1 MANLVNLF
9 QIHQTRQ
16 KEPKGDKQMREA
28 VIVSTAR
35 TPIGKAYR
43 GAFNNTHGAV
53 LGAHAIKH
61 AIDKANIDPSEVEDV
76 IMGCG
81 TPEGAT
87 GVNIARQSAIRAGLP
102 VSTAGVTVNRF
113 CSSGMQT
120 IAMAAQRVIVDNV
133 PVVIGGGLESISLV
147 QNDHANKHHIHED
160 WILNN
165 KPELYMSMLDTAE
178 VVAKR
183 YNISREAMDEFGLQ
197 SQLRTAAAQQAGLFD
212 DEIVPLKSTKLVQDK
227 ETGDISEVEVM
238 LEQDEGVRADT
249 NKEGLA
255 NLKPVLGEDKTIT
268 AGNASQLSD
277 GASACVVM
285 DSKLAE
291 QRNIEPLGTFRG
303 LAVSGLEPD
312 EMGIGPALAVPRL
325 LERNNLKMDDIDLWE
340 LNEAFAVQVLYCRD
354 KLGIPNENLNVNGGA
369 IAVGHPYGMSGS
381 RLVGHALI
389 EGRRRK
395 AKFVVVTMCI
405 GGGQGAAGLFEVN
418 PAAS

>member
-1 MANLVNLF
+1 MVNLVNLF

-227 ETGDISEVEVM
+227 ESGDISEVEVM

-255 NLKPVLGEDKTIT
+255 NLKQVLGEDKTIT

-325 LERNNLKMDDIDLWE
+325 LERNYLKMDDIDLWE

-389 EGRRRK
+389 EGQRRK

-418 PAAS
+418 PASS